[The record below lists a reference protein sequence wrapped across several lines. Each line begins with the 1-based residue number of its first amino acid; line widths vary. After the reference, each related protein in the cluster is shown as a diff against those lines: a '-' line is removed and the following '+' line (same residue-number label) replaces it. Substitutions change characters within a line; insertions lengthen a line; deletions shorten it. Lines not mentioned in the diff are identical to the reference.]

1 LLELAISSIRDVT
14 GINLELLGMRDAN
27 QPGVLEAQRKQ
38 AAMTILAT
46 MFDSLRRFR
55 KQVGR
60 VRLAF
65 IQQFLADGRLIRIM
79 GEDGVQQAVP
89 LLKDQTLGD
98 YEVIIEDAPTSPNQ
112 KQETWQF
119 LLQLMPMFK
128 GMMTPETAVLMLEY
142 SPLPSKLVDQ
152 FKQMVEKAQQP
163 GEEQQMQQQ
172 LQIAGAKAQI
182 NKDDASADASRAKA
196 ILDLA
201 NAVGSVMQADA
212 ARVQASV
219 VEGLPQAAPQAAQP
233 MPMIPQERAFP

>member
-1 LLELAISSIRDVT
+1 
-14 GINLELLGMRDAN
+14 
-27 QPGVLEAQRKQ
+27 
-38 AAMTILAT
+38 
-46 MFDSLRRFR
+46 
-55 KQVGR
+55 
-60 VRLAF
+60 
-65 IQQFLADGRLIRIM
+65 M

-89 LLKDQTLGD
+89 LLRDKTLGD

-128 GMMTPETAVLMLEY
+128 NMMTPEAAVLMLEY

-152 FKQMVEKAQQP
+152 FKQMVEKASQP
-163 GEEQQMQQQ
+163 GEDQQMQKQ

-201 NAVGSVMQADA
+201 NAVGTVVQADA

-219 VEGLPQAAPQAAQP
+219 VEGLPQGAPQPAMPMQPP
-233 MPMIPQERAFP
+233 MPMPAPGGFGGEA